1 MQICIL
7 GRQATALVLVLF
19 PSDEVTETV
28 ALVRSIQ
35 KRHPSAAISILPVF
49 VPFARGMALQLGAAH
64 VMVFIFSIRTRL
76 CQWTK
81 FLFNMTIPTN
91 QCLKDNKFFVS

>member
-1 MQICIL
+1 LQICIL

-19 PSDEVTETV
+19 PSDEVTDTV

-64 VMVFIFSIRTRL
+64 VMVTF
-76 CQWTK
+76 K
-81 FLFNMTIPTN
+81 TN
-91 QCLKDNKFFVS
+91 KLNYLQNQTAKNKTF